1 MANYLFPKRGEKE
14 TIDRVFLGFLAIV
27 GMWVGVGGIATVLF
41 STIFGE
47 IKAAWSEYLIG
58 LIAFVPFLLGI
69 YIYTSIIKRPFRS
82 LITPKAKID
91 VSHIVLGG
99 VTWLF
104 IVSSFALIGKI
115 IDPNSFT
122 YTFDL
127 KVFLPAI
134 VVLLL
139 LLPIQTTVEEL
150 FFRGFLSQTLSALVK
165 NPIFIN
171 VVASLV
177 FASLHLANPEVKDD
191 YISALIV
198 YGSIGFAW
206 GFAAYLF
213 GGLEISIGAHFANN
227 AFGLLIVG
235 YENSALPSSALFT
248 APAAELSGSIVGS
261 VLMMSIW
268 LLLVLGLR
276 RLLRINN
283 SID

>member
-1 MANYLFPKRGEKE
+1 MANYLYPKRGEKE
-14 TIDRVFLGFLAIV
+14 SFDRIFLGFLAIV
-27 GMWVGVGGIATVLF
+27 GMWIGIGSLATVLF
-41 STIFGE
+41 FGIFGG

-58 LIAFVPFLLGI
+58 LIAFVPFFLGML
-69 YIYTSIIKRPFRS
+69 IYTSIIKRPFRS
-82 LITPKAKID
+82 LITPHSKVD
-91 VSHIVLGG
+91 VSHIVLGA

-104 IVSSFALIGKI
+104 IVSSFALLGKV

-127 KVFLPAI
+127 KVFLPAV
-134 VVLLL
+134 VVLLF

-150 FFRGFLSQTLSALVK
+150 FFRGFLSQTLSVVMR
-165 NPIFIN
+165 NPIVIN
-171 VVASLV
+171 VIASLV
-177 FASLHLANPEVKDD
+177 FASLHLANPEVNND
-191 YISALIV
+191 YASALIV

-213 GGLEISIGAHFANN
+213 GGLEISIGAHLANN

-261 VLMMSIW
+261 LLMMSLW
-268 LLLVLGLR
+268 LLAVLGLR
-276 RLLRINN
+276 RLLGINN
-283 SID
+283 SIT